1 MEKLVNVL
9 VSVAKEHT
17 SLLTVDLDQTYV
29 HGKAKLLY
37 FLSKYAF
44 CFSKM
49 WIDIRSWLHE
59 HCLWISVLKL

>member
-49 WIDIRSWLHE
+49 
-59 HCLWISVLKL
+59 